1 MTSYLDH
8 ISVVATSVEAGSNF
22 VRDALGVEP
31 GPGRKHLSMGT
42 LNRLLALGEKVYLE
56 VIAPD
61 PDAQPTSRPRWFG
74 LDQVSPLDSP
84 RLAAWVANTDDIERT
99 AIPEMGPVETMSR
112 AGLAWRITLTRD
124 GAIPFS
130 GAVPLL
136 IQRTSGLHPASALP
150 DVGLKLVRLRIHHPA
165 PDQVLAALARIGI
178 ARAPEI
184 AVHYGPACT
193 LVADIETPWGQ
204 RALGSRPVQSER

>member
-74 LDQVSPLDSP
+74 LDQVSPL
-84 RLAAWVANTDDIERT
+84 
-99 AIPEMGPVETMSR
+99 
-112 AGLAWRITLTRD
+112 
-124 GAIPFS
+124 
-130 GAVPLL
+130 
-136 IQRTSGLHPASALP
+136 
-150 DVGLKLVRLRIHHPA
+150 
-165 PDQVLAALARIGI
+165 
-178 ARAPEI
+178 
-184 AVHYGPACT
+184 
-193 LVADIETPWGQ
+193 GQ
-204 RALGSRPVQSER
+204 R